1 MEPQP
6 PPDTLRHRRGAAEAA
21 GAVSAAARGAAGRA
35 AAASRQFRA
44 SLTLAEASG
53 ALGDLATF
61 LPIAVG
67 LSSQVGISFGTT
79 LLFTGA

>member
-6 PPDTLRHRRGAAEAA
+6 PPDPLRRRRSAAA
-21 GAVSAAARGAAGRA
+21 GAVAAAARSAAGRA
-35 AAASRQFRA
+35 AAAGREFR
-44 SLTLAEASG
+44 SDLTLAEASG